1 MAPTNTALPKTA
13 LATVAIVLGFVLGLS
28 PAARAQ
34 SEITLL
40 APMPVQESM
49 DKLVAGFEAKTG
61 MHVKVTYGSGLGTR
75 KQVASGQAL
84 DVSVLFAP
92 FPDALA
98 TGNIV
103 PTSATVIAR
112 LRLGIAVKKGAPKPD
127 ISTPEAVKKMLLD
140 AKSVVAVDPAQGSAG
155 AVTLATLD
163 KLGITDQLKPKITW
177 VRGAAAVQDAVAKGE
192 RRDCAGSLPERNG
205 QSGTGHRGRVVAGS
219 FAAGG
224 HYGLHRHQ
232 CHGPQSRQAASGL
245 SGVAGSGGDLQR
257 RADIPGP
264 LSDFMDQESDSPV
277 TACTDA
283 AGVHKG
289 PHPRQT
295 KRAARNDGS
304 TGR

>member
-1 MAPTNTALPKTA
+1 MKRLIVTSANMSPTNIVLANTVLTKTA
-13 LATVAIVLGFVLGLS
+13 LATVAIVLVFVLGLS

-34 SEITLL
+34 SEVTLL

-61 MHVKVTYGSGLGTR
+61 MHVKVTYGSGLGTK
-75 KQVASGQAL
+75 KQVASGKAL

-177 VRGAAAVQDAVAKGE
+177 VRGAAAVQDAVAKGSAE
-192 RRDCAGSLPERNG
+192 IALGPYLSEMDNPGLDIVGALSPEA
-205 QSGTGHRGRVVAGS
+205 SPPVDITGFIATNATDPKAAKQLLDYLASPEAAEIYKEGRI
-219 FAAGG
+219 F
-224 HYGLHRHQ
+224 
-232 CHGPQSRQAASGL
+232 
-245 SGVAGSGGDLQR
+245 
-257 RADIPGP
+257 
-264 LSDFMDQESDSPV
+264 PV
-277 TACTDA
+277 
-283 AGVHKG
+283 
-289 PHPRQT
+289 R
-295 KRAARNDGS
+295 
-304 TGR
+304 

>member
-1 MAPTNTALPKTA
+1 MKRLIVSLTNMSLTIVVLTKTALTKTA
-13 LATVAIVLGFVLGLS
+13 LATVAIALAFVLGLS

-61 MHVKVTYGSGLGTR
+61 MHVKVTYDSGLGTR

-177 VRGAAAVQDAVAKGE
+177 VRGAAAVQTAVAKGE
-192 RRDCAGSLPERNG
+192 AEIALGPYLSEMDNPGLDIVGALSPEA
-205 QSGTGHRGRVVAGS
+205 SPPVDITGFIATNAKDPKAAKQLLDYLASPEVAEIYKEGRI
-219 FAAGG
+219 F
-224 HYGLHRHQ
+224 
-232 CHGPQSRQAASGL
+232 
-245 SGVAGSGGDLQR
+245 
-257 RADIPGP
+257 
-264 LSDFMDQESDSPV
+264 PV
-277 TACTDA
+277 
-283 AGVHKG
+283 
-289 PHPRQT
+289 R
-295 KRAARNDGS
+295 
-304 TGR
+304 